1 MTKNLVFA
9 LFLLL
14 GLTSSNS
21 TNAAVTV
28 PGTPVIPEVSTS
40 ENAKWYVMMSSHL
53 AESDRQRRF
62 LQWDGS
68 KLVTVQYT
76 SGMAESDITDNY
88 RWKLVSAEDGKANHV
103 YLVNAANG
111 LRISVPSSAVS
122 KDKAYG
128 SNTQLLMDAEG
139 AVWEYKLSSE
149 TGLSSDCATN
159 QYCFDYIGYT
169 NGSEPAYLNAM
180 PNSVDPKYQP
190 YGVTIF
196 EMGVHQASGWFFYE
210 APKVEITSATVTI
223 ESPANGELIVKK
235 EDGTIVNSGDELDID
250 TKLKVEA
257 IADEGYHL
265 SALYAGSENIKNT
278 KEFVLKSDVTIS
290 AVFLSD
296 DIQEI
301 SDNPFETMV
310 NLGKL
315 SKSVLYTMPSPGA
328 NTGNMYITS
337 AITSGDAVM
346 YPLGYVRNTAPGKHF
361 VIVSKETSLLT
372 AGKEFD
378 IILKENNDPSS
389 QTITFYTDWDCNG
402 TFEKAEGEVKTDAA
416 SKSITKT
423 LSIPED
429 AQAGKTRI
437 RVRIE
442 TSAPSDANST
452 ANGKV
457 YDFVFYVKE
466 KAVQP
471 VEDFQITVASNNEE
485 WGTAMIQ
492 TEANASGRYDKGT
505 EVTVKAIKNTIEN
518 MVVSFDGWFNGET
531 RVSEDEEYTFTVTEN
546 LHLVAKFSTTT
557 GICPKDVTAT
567 MPSGTLR
574 NGTVKLE
581 NVTPGSKIYVVSLS
595 GQMMANV
602 KTESSNVEIKL
613 GYEEQYVAVVIEN
626 TNGNKSVLKLLN
638 K

>member
-1 MTKNLVFA
+1 MTKKLVFV
-9 LFLLL
+9 LFFLL
-14 GLTSSNS
+14 GLVNTNSS
-21 TNAAVTV
+21 NAAVTA
-28 PGTPVIPEVSTS
+28 PGNPVEPVVSTA
-40 ENAKWYVMMSSHL
+40 ENPVWYVMMFSHL
-53 AESDRQRRF
+53 TEENRKNRF
-62 LQWDGS
+62 MYWDGTNL
-68 KLVTVQYT
+68 KTTQYLD
-76 SGMAESDITDNY
+76 GIPQGDITDNY
-88 RWKLVSAEDGKANHV
+88 RWRLESANDGNASHV
-103 YLVNAANG
+103 YLVNARDNK
-111 LRISVPSSAVS
+111 RIMVPASI
-122 KDKAYG
+122 
-128 SNTQLLMDAEG
+128 SNQGTDNYLYMDNTG
-139 AVWEYKLSSE
+139 VVWEYKLSSA
-149 TGLSSDCATN
+149 TGQSDCAAN

-169 NGSEPAYLNAM
+169 TNSDPAYLNGCGTATDSS
-180 PNSVDPKYQP
+180 NDYRI
-190 YGVTIF
+190 TIYK
-196 EMGVHQASGWFFYE
+196 MGVHQASGWFFYE

-223 ESPANGELIVKK
+223 ETPANGELTVKK

-250 TKLKVEA
+250 TKLKVEVV
-257 IADEGYHL
+257 ADEGYHL
-265 SALYAGSENIKNT
+265 NSLYAGSENIKET
-278 KEFVLKSDVTIS
+278 KEFVLKSDVTIR
-290 AVFLSD
+290 ATF
-296 DIQEI
+296 I
-301 SDNPFETMV
+301 SDEITEIAENPFETMI

-315 SKSVLYTMPSPGA
+315 SKSVIYPMPFPGT
-328 NTGNMYITS
+328 NTGSMYITS

-346 YPLGYVRNTAPGKHF
+346 YPLGYVRSAAPSKHF
-361 VIVSKETSLLT
+361 IIISKETSLLT
-372 AGKEFD
+372 AGKDFD
-378 IILKENNDPSS
+378 LILNENSDPSN

-402 TFEKAEGEVKTDAA
+402 TFEKADGEVKTDAA

-423 LSIPED
+423 FSIPED
-429 AQAGKTRI
+429 AQLGKTRI

-442 TSAPSDANST
+442 TSTPSDANST

-505 EVTVKAIKNTIEN
+505 EVTVKAIKNTVEN

-557 GICPKDVTAT
+557 GICPKYVTTT
-567 MPSGTLR
+567 MPTGTLR
-574 NGTVKLE
+574 NGTVRLA
-581 NVTPGSKIYVVSLS
+581 NVTPDSKIYVVSLS

-602 KTESSNVEIKL
+602 KAESTNVEIKL
-613 GYEEQYVAVVIEN
+613 GYEEQYVAVVIEE

>member
-1 MTKNLVFA
+1 MTKKLVLV
-9 LFLLL
+9 LFFLL
-14 GLTSSNS
+14 GLVNTNSS
-21 TNAAVTV
+21 NAAVVV
-28 PGTPVIPEVSTS
+28 PGTPVTPEISTP
-40 ENAKWYVMMSSHL
+40 ENTRWYIMMSSHIKDT
-53 AESDRQRRF
+53 DRQSRF

-68 KLVTVQYT
+68 KLVTVQYS

-122 KDKAYG
+122 KDKATG
-128 SNTQLLMDAEG
+128 SNTQLLMDTEG
-139 AVWEYKLSSE
+139 VVWEYKLSSE
-149 TGLSSDCATN
+149 IGLSGDCAAH

-180 PNSVDPKYQP
+180 PNTVDSKYQP
-190 YGVTIF
+190 YGVTIY

-210 APKVEITSATVTI
+210 APRVEITSATVTI
-223 ESPANGELIVKK
+223 ETPANGELTVKK

-250 TKLKVEA
+250 TKLKVEVV
-257 IADEGYHL
+257 ADEGYHL
-265 SALYAGSENIKNT
+265 NSLYAGSENIKET
-278 KEFVLKSDVTIS
+278 KEFVLKSDVTIR
-290 AVFLSD
+290 ATF
-296 DIQEI
+296 I
-301 SDNPFETMV
+301 SDEITEIAENPFETMI

-315 SKSVLYTMPSPGA
+315 SKSVIYPMPFPGT
-328 NTGNMYITS
+328 NTGSMYITS

-346 YPLGYVRNTAPGKHF
+346 YPLGYVRSAAPSKHF
-361 VIVSKETSLLT
+361 IIVSKETSLLT
-372 AGKEFD
+372 AGKDFD
-378 IILKENNDPSS
+378 LILNENSDPSN

-402 TFEKAEGEVKTDAA
+402 TFEKADGEVKTDAA

-423 LSIPED
+423 FSIPED
-429 AQAGKTRI
+429 AQLGKTRI

-442 TSAPSDANST
+442 TSTPSDANST

-457 YDFVFYVKE
+457 YDFVFYVKG

-505 EVTVKAIKNTIEN
+505 EVTVKAIKNTVEN

-557 GICPKDVTAT
+557 GICPKDVTTT
-567 MPSGTLR
+567 MPTGTLR
-574 NGTVKLE
+574 NGTVRLT

-602 KTESSNVEIKL
+602 KAESTNVEIKL
-613 GYEEQYVAVVIEN
+613 GYEEQYVAVVIEE